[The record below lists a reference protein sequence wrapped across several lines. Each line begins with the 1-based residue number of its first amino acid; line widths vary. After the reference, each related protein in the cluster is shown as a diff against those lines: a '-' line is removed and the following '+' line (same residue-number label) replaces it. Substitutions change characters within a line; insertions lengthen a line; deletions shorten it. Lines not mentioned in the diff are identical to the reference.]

1 MGRLRVRVPSSTEH
15 EHEDTHQ
22 GSTIR
27 LHALSSAVMRTGV
40 VLVGELLEDLAGFE
54 RFGQVGLFGA
64 TGGLDLE
71 V

>member
-1 MGRLRVRVPSSTEH
+1 MGRLRVRVPSST